1 MGMLTSLFTG
11 VSGLASNGQGLSVV
25 GDNIANSN
33 TVGFKGSRTVFADIL
48 SSSLG
53 GGSAFQVGRGSFVQ
67 NVQAVF
73 GQGTLETSSN
83 PLDMAIEGDGFFI
96 LQDAAGAQFY
106 TRAGQFNLDKD
117 GNIVNPESLLLQ
129 GKLLTGTQAGQVSTI
144 NVASLNSPPNPT
156 AKVEVSA
163 NLNSATSAKNP
174 ATGTADS
181 FTIDTSNQAIKFEVG
196 GITYTG
202 TITTGTY
209 DSPGLATAV
218 QNALNGAAGLPA
230 GFTFTVTDE
239 DGNADFL
246 KDTENARPAKFRIRA
261 NNGTAG
267 ALNFRFLWGDS
278 GTTAEQIIG
287 YRSNNTTTVSIP
299 AAGNQSYTADY
310 VAVGFDPIKAST
322 TSDFSTSITLYDSL
336 GYGHLITAYFRKTAE
351 SVDLDGSGTD
361 TTTGNRWHYYAVV
374 QSADSSQGQIQIGAQ
389 GYLEFDTDGRLVRDI
404 QQYGNTPG
412 AAFDFT
418 GGVTQSQTIDF
429 DFGIGTAA
437 GGSGRDATTQY
448 GSASSVIFQQQDGYA
463 SGSLK
468 SLTIDNTGTMVGAF
482 TNGQTLKIAEI
493 YLARFIAPTMLT
505 KQGRNLYT
513 ESAASGSPIIGSP
526 NTSGRGRVMASS
538 LETSSVDLAEEF
550 VKMIA
555 YQRGFQAN
563 TRVITTTD
571 DMLTE
576 LMQLK
581 R

>member
-33 TVGFKGSRTVFADIL
+33 TVGFKGSRTIFADIL

-53 GGSAFQVGRGSFVQ
+53 GGSPFQVGRGSYVQ
-67 NVQAVF
+67 NVQALF

-96 LQDAAGAQFY
+96 LKDASGAQYY

-117 GNIVNPESLLLQ
+117 GNVVNPEGLSLQ
-129 GKLLTGTQAGQVSTI
+129 GKLLTGTQAGQVSTV

-156 AKVEVSA
+156 SLVEIAS
-163 NLNSATSAKNP
+163 NLNSSTTVKDPLS
-174 ATGTADS
+174 GTNDS
-181 FTIDTSNQAIKFEVG
+181 FTIDTSNQTIEFDEG
-196 GITYTG
+196 GPTLTA
-202 TITTGTY
+202 TINPGTY
-209 DSPGLATAV
+209 DGDGLATAIK
-218 QNALNGAAGLPA
+218 NALDSSGGL
-230 GFTFTVTDE
+230 TYTVTYTPAA
-239 DGNADFL
+239 DG
-246 KDTENARPAKFRIRA
+246 RPPKFVISA
-261 NNGTAG
+261 TGSFTPHWG
-267 ALNFRFLWGDS
+267 APA
-278 GTTAEQIIG
+278 TTAEQIIG
-287 YRSNNTTTVSIP
+287 FRSITPSAPDTSF
-299 AAGNQSYTADY
+299 TADY
-310 VAVGFDPIKAST
+310 VAVGFDPNKAST
-322 TSDFSTSITLYDSL
+322 TSDFSTSITVYDSL
-336 GYGHLITAYFRKTAE
+336 GYGHLVTVYFRKTAE
-351 SVDLDGSGTD
+351 SVDLDGGGLDS
-361 TTTGNRWHYYAVV
+361 TTGNRWHWYALVR
-374 QSADSSQGQIQIGAQ
+374 SADSTQGQVQVGGQ
-389 GYLEFDTDGRLVRDI
+389 GYLEFDTDGRLVRAI
-404 QQYGNTPG
+404 QQYGNTSG
-412 AAFDFT
+412 AAFDFA
-418 GGVTQSQTIDF
+418 GGVTQSQRINF
-429 DFGIGTAA
+429 DFGTGTAQ

-448 GSASSVIFQQQDGYA
+448 GSASSVIFQTQDGYS

-468 SLTIDNTGTMVGAF
+468 SLTIDNTGTMIGTF

-538 LETSSVDLAEEF
+538 LETSNVDLAEEF

-563 TRVITTTD
+563 TRIITTTD

>member
-25 GDNIANSN
+25 GDNIANAN

-53 GGSAFQVGRGSFVQ
+53 GSSAFQVGRGSFIQ
-67 NVQAVF
+67 NAQAVF

-117 GNIVNPESLLLQ
+117 GNIVNPEGLLLQ

-156 AKVEVSA
+156 SKVKVSA
-163 NLNSATSAKNP
+163 NLNSATAAKDP
-174 ATGTADS
+174 LSGTADS
-181 FTIDTSNQAIKFEVG
+181 FTIDASNQTIVFEEA
-196 GITYTG
+196 G
-202 TITTGTY
+202 TRLTATINPGTY
-209 DSPGLATAV
+209 DGAGLATAI
-218 QNALNGAAGLPA
+218 QNAFNNAPGRTLDYTVNYTVGADGRPPRFVISANGA
-230 GFTFTVTDE
+230 FT
-239 DGNADFL
+239 
-246 KDTENARPAKFRIRA
+246 P
-261 NNGTAG
+261 
-267 ALNFRFLWGDS
+267 LWGDAD
-278 GTTAEQIIG
+278 TTAEQILG
-287 YRSNNTTTVSIP
+287 FRSITP
-299 AAGNQSYTADY
+299 AAAGTSFTADY
-310 VAVGFDPIKAST
+310 VAVGFDPNKASN
-322 TSDFSTSITLYDSL
+322 TSDFSTSITVYDSL
-336 GYGHLITAYFRKTAE
+336 GYGHLITVYFRKTAE

-361 TTTGNRWHYYAVV
+361 TITGNRWHYYAVV
-374 QSADSSQGQIQIGAQ
+374 QSADSTQGQVQIGAQ

-429 DFGIGTAA
+429 DFGTGTAA

-468 SLTIDNTGTMVGAF
+468 SLTIDNTGTMVGTF

-538 LETSSVDLAEEF
+538 LETSNVDLAEEF

-563 TRVITTTD
+563 ARVITTTD

>member
-53 GGSAFQVGRGSFVQ
+53 GGSAFQVGRGTFIQ

-96 LQDAAGAQFY
+96 LKDTSGAQYY
-106 TRAGQFNLDKD
+106 TRAGQFTLDKD
-117 GNIVNPESLLLQ
+117 GNIVNPEGLLLQ

-144 NVASLNSPPNPT
+144 NVASLNSPPNQT
-156 AKVEVSA
+156 SSVEIAA
-163 NLNSATSAKNP
+163 NLNSATTAKDP
-174 ATGTADS
+174 LSGTADS
-181 FTIDTSNQAIKFEVG
+181 FTIDASNNTIIFDEG
-196 GITYTG
+196 GGNLTA
-202 TITTGTY
+202 TIATGTY
-209 DSPGLATAV
+209 DGAGLATAV
-218 QNALNGAAGLPA
+218 ANALNAAGAL
-230 GFTFTVTDE
+230 TYTVTY
-239 DGNADFL
+239 
-246 KDTENARPAKFRIRA
+246 
-261 NNGTAG
+261 TAG
-267 ALNFRFLWGDS
+267 ADGRPPKFVISATGNFTPHWADS
-278 GTTAEQIIG
+278 STTAEQILG
-287 YRSNNTTTVSIP
+287 FRSITPS
-299 AAGNQSYTADY
+299 AAAASFTADY
-310 VAVGFDPIKAST
+310 VATGFDPNKASS
-322 TSDFSTSITLYDSL
+322 TSDFSTSITIYDSL
-336 GYGHLITAYFRKTAE
+336 GYGHLVTIYFRKTAE
-351 SVDLDGSGTD
+351 SVDLDGTGTE
-361 TTTGNRWHYYAVV
+361 TTTGNRWHWYALV
-374 QSADSSQGQIQIGAQ
+374 QAADSTQGQVQVGGQ
-389 GYLEFDTDGRLVRDI
+389 GYIEFDTDGRLVRDV
-404 QQYGNTPG
+404 QQYGVSPG
-412 AAFDFT
+412 AFDFT
-418 GGVTQSQTIDF
+418 GGVTQAQAISF
-429 DFGIGTAA
+429 DFGTGTAA
-437 GGSGRDATTQY
+437 GGSGRDKTTQY
-448 GSASSVIFQQQDGYA
+448 GSANSVIFQTQDGYA

-468 SLTIDNTGTMVGAF
+468 SLTVDNTGTMVGAF

-505 KQGRNLYT
+505 KQGRNLFT

-538 LETSSVDLAEEF
+538 LETSNVDLAEEF
-550 VKMIA
+550 VRMIA
-555 YQRGFQAN
+555 FQRGFQAN

>member
-129 GKLLTGTQAGQVSTI
+129 GKLLTGTQAEQVSTI

-163 NLNSATSAKNP
+163 NLNSAT
-174 ATGTADS
+174 ATKDPLSGTADS
-181 FTIDTSNQAIKFEVG
+181 FTIDTSNQTIKFEITG
-196 GITYTG
+196 PNAGTYTAP
-202 TITTGTY
+202 IATGTY
-209 DSPGLATAV
+209 DGSGLATAV
-218 QNALNGAAGLPA
+218 ENALEAAVPLA
-230 GFTFTVTDE
+230 DRDFTVTY
-239 DGNADFL
+239 
-246 KDTENARPAKFRIRA
+246 
-261 NNGTAG
+261 TAG
-267 ALNFRFLWGDS
+267 ADGRPPKIVISKATNAFRCLWGDTA
-278 GTTAEQIIG
+278 TTAEQILG
-287 YRSNNTTTVSIP
+287 FRSTTPSATGTSF
-299 AAGNQSYTADY
+299 TADY
-310 VAVGFDPIKAST
+310 VAVGFDPSKAST

-412 AAFDFT
+412 
-418 GGVTQSQTIDF
+418 
-429 DFGIGTAA
+429 
-437 GGSGRDATTQY
+437 
-448 GSASSVIFQQQDGYA
+448 
-463 SGSLK
+463 L
-468 SLTIDNTGTMVGAF
+468 
-482 TNGQTLKIAEI
+482 
-493 YLARFIAPTMLT
+493 
-505 KQGRNLYT
+505 
-513 ESAASGSPIIGSP
+513 
-526 NTSGRGRVMASS
+526 
-538 LETSSVDLAEEF
+538 
-550 VKMIA
+550 
-555 YQRGFQAN
+555 
-563 TRVITTTD
+563 
-571 DMLTE
+571 
-576 LMQLK
+576 
-581 R
+581 

>member
-53 GGSAFQVGRGSFVQ
+53 GGSAFQVGRGSYVQ

-96 LQDAAGAQFY
+96 LKDASGAQYY

-117 GNIVNPESLLLQ
+117 GNVVNPESLLLQ

-156 AKVEVSA
+156 SLVEIAS
-163 NLNSATSAKNP
+163 NLNSSTTVKDPLS
-174 ATGTADS
+174 GTADS
-181 FTIDTSNQAIKFEVG
+181 FTIDTSNQTIEFDEG
-196 GITYTG
+196 GGNLTA
-202 TITTGTY
+202 TINPGTY
-209 DSPGLATAV
+209 DGAGLATAI
-218 QNALNGAAGLPA
+218 NSALDAAGTA
-230 GFTFTVTDE
+230 TYTVTY
-239 DGNADFL
+239 A
-246 KDTENARPAKFRIRA
+246 
-261 NNGTAG
+261 AG
-267 ALNFRFLWGDS
+267 ADGRPPKFVISATSAFTPHWGAS
-278 GTTAEQIIG
+278 ATTAEQVIG
-287 YRSNNTTTVSIP
+287 FRSSTPS
-299 AAGNQSYTADY
+299 AAAASFTADY
-310 VAVGFDPIKAST
+310 VAVGFNPNKAST
-322 TSDFSTSITLYDSL
+322 TSDFSTSITVYDSL
-336 GYGHLITAYFRKTAE
+336 GYGHLVTVYFRKTAE
-351 SVDLDGSGTD
+351 SVDLDGTGTD
-361 TTTGNRWHYYAVV
+361 STTGNRWHWYALV
-374 QSADSSQGQIQIGAQ
+374 QSADSTQEQVQVGGQ

-412 AAFDFT
+412 AGFDFA

-429 DFGIGTAA
+429 DFGTGTAQ

-448 GSASSVIFQQQDGYA
+448 GSASSVIFQTQDGYS

-538 LETSSVDLAEEF
+538 LETSNVDLAEEF

>member
-11 VSGLASNGQGLSVV
+11 VSGLSSNGQGLSVV

-33 TVGFKGSRTVFADIL
+33 TAGFKGSRTVFADIL

-53 GGSAFQVGRGSFVQ
+53 GGSSFQVGRGAIIQ
-67 NVQAVF
+67 TVQAVF
-73 GQGTLETSSN
+73 GQGSMETSSN

-96 LQDAAGAQFY
+96 LKETAGTQYY
-106 TRAGQFNLDKD
+106 TRAGQFALDKD
-117 GNIVNPESLLLQ
+117 GNVVNPEGLLLQ

-156 AKVEVSA
+156 SSVEIAS
-163 NLNSATSAKNP
+163 NLDSSTTVKNP
-174 ATGTADS
+174 LSGTADS
-181 FTIDTSNQAIKFEVG
+181 FTIDTSNN
-196 GITYTG
+196 
-202 TITTGTY
+202 TIVFDEGAGNLTATISPGTY
-209 DSPGLATAV
+209 DGAGLATAIK
-218 QNALNGAAGLPA
+218 NALDAAGA
-230 GFTFTVTDE
+230 TYNVTY
-239 DGNADFL
+239 
-246 KDTENARPAKFRIRA
+246 
-261 NNGTAG
+261 TAG
-267 ALNFRFLWGDS
+267 ADGRPPKFVISITAGTFRPHWGDTA
-278 GTTAEQIIG
+278 TTAEQIIG
-287 YRSNNTTTVSIP
+287 FRSTTPS
-299 AAGNQSYTADY
+299 AAAASFTADY
-310 VAVGFDPIKAST
+310 VAVGFDPSKAST
-322 TSDFSTSITLYDSL
+322 TSDFSTSITVYDSL
-336 GYGHLITAYFRKTAE
+336 GYGHLVTVYFRKTAE
-351 SVDLDGSGTD
+351 SVDLDGTGSE

-374 QSADSSQGQIQIGAQ
+374 QAADSTQGQIQVGAE

-404 QQYGNTPG
+404 QEYGNTAG
-412 AAFDFT
+412 AAFDFS
-418 GGVTQSQTIDF
+418 GGVTQAQTIGF
-429 DFGIGTAA
+429 EFGTGTAQ

-448 GSASSVIFQQQDGYA
+448 GSSSSVIFQTQDGYA

-482 TNGQTLKIAEI
+482 TNGQTLEIAEI

-538 LETSSVDLAEEF
+538 LETSNVDLAEEF
-550 VKMIA
+550 VRMIA

-576 LMQLK
+576 LMNIK